1 MSFYDSEYDEECT
14 DLQGLHGRAVKME
27 CLRPWTNEEY
37 MDAVSPWY
45 ISASYKITYE
55 DGAEVEIGALHA
67 YTLAQGS
74 FWYVSDSTKTPP
86 SLTGSV
92 FARDERVLAYLARV
106 AEVLKRET
114 AGEECKLPETEDE
127 AERILGEIDVPFE
140 ALRYGCDTTKR
151 NMDRWGER
159 WEKEGRIKWS
169 ERDNGWIIFD
179 DIEEQKDFLLS
190 DE

>member
-1 MSFYDSEYDEECT
+1 MSFYDSEYDEDGT
-14 DLQGLHGRAVKME
+14 DLHGLHGRAVKLE

-37 MDAVSPWY
+37 IDAVSPWY

-74 FWYVSDSTKTPP
+74 FWYVSDSSKTPP

-92 FARDERVLAYLARV
+92 FARDEMVLAYLARV
-106 AEVLKRET
+106 AEALKREIP
-114 AGEECKLPETEDE
+114 GECKLPETEDE
-127 AERILGEIDVPFE
+127 AERILSEIDVPFE
-140 ALRYGCDTTKR
+140 ALRYGCDTAKR
-151 NMDRWGER
+151 NMDRWGEK

-169 ERDNGWIIFD
+169 ERDNGWVILD
-179 DIEEQKDFLLS
+179 EQKNLLLS